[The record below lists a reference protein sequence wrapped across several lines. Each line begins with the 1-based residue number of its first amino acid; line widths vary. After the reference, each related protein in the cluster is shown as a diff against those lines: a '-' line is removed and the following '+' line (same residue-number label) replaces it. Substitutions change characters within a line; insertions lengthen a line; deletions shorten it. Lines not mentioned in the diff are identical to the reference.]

1 MKSHALNVLQC
12 NIIGTSNKIEITSNF
27 FFQPPNPLFIV
38 CGLLLNYVQLCATS
52 QIVAHQF
59 HLSMGFSRQ
68 EYWNGLLCPPSG
80 DIPDPGIEPM
90 SLMSPHWQADS
101 LPLAPPGIPI
111 AYSINSG
118 HIPEGK
124 FKC

>member
-1 MKSHALNVLQC
+1 MFFNVTLLVLV
-12 NIIGTSNKIEITSNF
+12 IKLKLPPIF

-68 EYWNGLLCPPSG
+68 EYWNGLLCPPLR
-80 DIPDPGIEPM
+80 DLPNPGIEPM
-90 SLMSPHWQADS
+90 SLVSPA
-101 LPLAPPGIPI
+101 LAGGFLMTSATWEALLFPV
-111 AYSINSG
+111 NSKRS
-118 HIPEGK
+118 EA
-124 FKC
+124 